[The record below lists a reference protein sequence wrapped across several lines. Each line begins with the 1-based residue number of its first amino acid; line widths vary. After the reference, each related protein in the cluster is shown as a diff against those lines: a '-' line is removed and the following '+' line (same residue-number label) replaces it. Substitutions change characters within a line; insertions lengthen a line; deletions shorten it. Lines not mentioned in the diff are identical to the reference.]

1 MIGFMLERDFM
12 TNKSICGTFVLTK
25 PVCSGSGQMLLNT
38 LTNGAAIA
46 GSQTY
51 GDGFANSECFVG

>member
-25 PVCSGSGQMLLNT
+25 PVFSGSGQMLLNT
-38 LTNGAAIA
+38 LHTL
-46 GSQTY
+46 
-51 GDGFANSECFVG
+51 ERV